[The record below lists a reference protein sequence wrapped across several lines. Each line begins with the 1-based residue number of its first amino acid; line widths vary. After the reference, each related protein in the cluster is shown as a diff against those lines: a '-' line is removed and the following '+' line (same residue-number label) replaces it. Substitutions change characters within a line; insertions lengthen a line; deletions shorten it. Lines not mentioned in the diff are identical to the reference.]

1 MMAEIPIAE
10 RKVIISP
17 SIDDLQRQV
26 PEGETRLFERPRP
39 DVVEERFFAVHM
51 SWDYKPG
58 RLTWHNKP
66 PLEQTPWNGSRTTP
80 RIPVTS
86 VPDPDV
92 TFDGPLADLVDFY
105 STGTDASF
113 ISKKLAALI
122 ENIDPN
128 SLDRRTITISARDG
142 SCDFIMVMG
151 ARNLEAV
158 DPARTDVLIKDKDYG
173 RWLRS
178 IQFPT
183 GVVFHDG
190 LPIAIHSFTDIDVRG
205 WFWSRTLIEEAKAAG
220 IKGLYTML
228 PGRVSGPTLDN
239 L

>member
-1 MMAEIPIAE
+1 M
-10 RKVIISP
+10 IISP

-26 PEGETRLFERPRP
+26 PEGETRLFERPSV
-39 DVVEERFFAVHM
+39 DAIEQRFFAVHM
-51 SWDYKPG
+51 SWDYRPG

-66 PLEQTPWNGSRTTP
+66 PLEQTPWTGSRTKS
-80 RIPVTS
+80 RLPVS
-86 VPDPDV
+86 SIDDPDV
-92 TFDGPLADLVDFY
+92 TFDGPMADVVDFY
-105 STGTDASF
+105 STGTHAFF
-113 ISKKLAALI
+113 ISKTLAALI
-122 ENIDPN
+122 ESIDPN
-128 SLDRRTITISARDG
+128 SIDRRAITVSTSDG
-142 SCDFIMVMG
+142 FCDFVMVMG

-183 GVVFHDG
+183 GVVFHEG
-190 LPIAIHSFTDIDVRG
+190 LDADIHSFTDIDVRG

-228 PGRVSGPTLDN
+228 PGRVSGPTIDN